1 MQLKLTSERT
11 RTSLTEAT
19 SAAEKTVRLPFN
31 QPQDVNSHTID
42 IPEAGEAT
50 ASVSNVTCGQ
60 DAELMPDHV
69 AVVTRQLRIHPGEAI
84 RKSSDRPAPAYE
96 GTARRIQGESRNGL
110 TRRSIDLQRSV
121 SASKLSASSAKLTAP
136 LTAFPQRSIGAP
148 RYGGPTARRNSSS
161 RDAQKSET

>member
-1 MQLKLTSERT
+1 MQLKLTRERT

-69 AVVTRQLRIHPGEAI
+69 TVVTRQLRIHPGEAI

-110 TRRSIDLQRSV
+110 TRRSIDRSPAV
-121 SASKLSASSAKLTAP
+121 RLGK
-136 LTAFPQRSIGAP
+136 
-148 RYGGPTARRNSSS
+148 
-161 RDAQKSET
+161 

>member
-1 MQLKLTSERT
+1 MQLKLTRERT

-31 QPQDVNSHTID
+31 QPQYMNSQPID
-42 IPEAGEAT
+42 IPEAGEAA

-84 RKSSDRPAPAYE
+84 RKSSDRPAPAFYE

-110 TRRSIDLQRSV
+110 TRRSIGSISSGPSQWQV
-121 SASKLSASSAKLTAP
+121 SAECLEVP
-136 LTAFPQRSIGAP
+136 
-148 RYGGPTARRNSSS
+148 N
-161 RDAQKSET
+161 